1 MSEDYGALPQPDY
14 TYRGLRYSKP
24 ATTVRVYDEKLGRYR
39 AATPEETARTLAAGN
54 DAAPSPKSEANPL
67 RLPFEEE
74 EGYHRSAFLPLRI
87 RTDTG
92 ESELATPGFIADP
105 LRAALKIGAAFKGD
119 LPPEEVTY
127 KDIIDATGAVGG
139 GGIALS
145 SGRVPQGSLGMF
157 VGPRAQL
164 PEAQA
169 AYRQMRNTPAPDV
182 SDAELLKYLPAKV
195 SPSPSAIVG
204 QDRAGR
210 LVKYGE
216 AEDITPRFLISDEP
230 MRIRESAFVDP
241 NPMIVA
247 LEGVTVPPGHKALQ
261 GTLKEAI
268 DHPELFKAYPS
279 LENVELIQTGKLGG
293 GSYLRDQDR
302 IGVGYSDLSDLRETV
317 LHEIQHAI
325 QKREGFVGGANFSAV
340 PQSYTDAQ
348 NTYFSTLRD
357 ALKQAKGSESIP
369 DSEVV
374 AAHNFLRDYRR
385 AVKGL
390 EPVDAAG
397 KQALLEAAQNQFQ
410 VSRSQLADLFRKYND
425 YAREHNRHHYQYYAN
440 PGEMEARVT
449 QALRDVPESE
459 LALAAKYMPRV
470 YGDIYGSWIRGGVD
484 PEYLQGFQEFMQS
497 GSKFAKGGE
506 VMRGLEAV
514 QRGYAE
520 GGSVDSQ
527 GLRSVLEDALQK
539 QGTARPNY
547 MYDTVQVEGPRIN
560 APMAWQSAPG
570 HPPTMLAYITP
581 EEASLLSKMD
591 IHNSGVDKERHY
603 GPLGIPSFNG
613 GGGSAGEGSGADS
626 GGSGDFGSPSE
637 RESPG
642 FVNDID
648 TGYLEGVQVAPERSL
663 MDMALGYAYERAMN
677 AIENPVTTA
686 INFATS
692 FTPLGPVNALSNVL
706 GGPTV
711 GSALTAAGRG
721 VGEALGIGTP
731 TSMASAPAMAAP
743 STASYSTGGDSRDIG
758 VPSGVPQEP
767 TVAEVAPTLAPSY
780 ISSKVQPRSP
790 SAIYGSLG
798 MERPG
803 TMQGNPFTAYA
814 YAEGGYVPGKSGGMD
829 DDVPAIID
837 GKQPARL
844 SSGEFVFD
852 AATVAALG
860 DGNNAA
866 GARKLDGLR
875 KAIRKKAYGH
885 EKQPPKNYSV
895 GDLVRI
901 YDRRS

>member
-1 MSEDYGALPQPDY
+1 MSD
-14 TYRGLRYSKP
+14 KP
-24 ATTVRVYDEKLGRYR
+24 
-39 AATPEETARTLAAGN
+39 
-54 DAAPSPKSEANPL
+54 NPL
-67 RLPFEEE
+67 RLPFED
-74 EGYHRSAFLPLRI
+74 EGYDRATILPF
-87 RTDTG
+87 RTRKDTG
-92 ESELATPGFIADP
+92 EAEFAVPAIIAEP

-127 KDIIDATGAVGG
+127 KDIVDATGAVGG

-145 SGRVPQGSLGMF
+145 SGRVPRGSLGMF

-169 AYRQMRNTPAPDV
+169 AYREMRNTPAPNV

-210 LVKYGE
+210 LAKFGE

-247 LEGVTVPPGHKALQ
+247 LQGVTVPPGHKALQ

-279 LENVELIQTGKLGG
+279 LENVELIQTGKLRG

-302 IGVGYSDLSDLRETV
+302 IGVGYSDPKDLRETV

-325 QKREGFVGGANFSAV
+325 QKREDFVGGADLPAV
-340 PQSYTDAQ
+340 PKSYTDAQ
-348 NTYFSTLRD
+348 NTYFSTLRN

-390 EPVDAAG
+390 DPVDAAG

-410 VSRSQLADLFRKYND
+410 VSRPQLANLFRKYND
-425 YAREHNRHHYQYYAN
+425 YAREHNRHHYQYHAN

-459 LALAAKYMPRV
+459 LALAAKYMPQV
-470 YGDIYGSWIRGGVD
+470 YGDIYGSWIRGRGD
-484 PEYLQGFQEFMQS
+484 PEYLQGFQEFMLK
-497 GSKFAKGGE
+497 GGKYAKGGE

-514 QRGYAE
+514 QRGYAD
-520 GGSVDSQ
+520 GGSVNPH
-527 GLRSVLEDALQK
+527 GLRGAMRYDEGGMVDGGFGDA
-539 QGTARPNY
+539 
-547 MYDTVQVEGPRIN
+547 
-560 APMAWQSAPG
+560 
-570 HPPTMLAYITP
+570 
-581 EEASLLSKMD
+581 
-591 IHNSGVDKERHY
+591 
-603 GPLGIPSFNG
+603 
-613 GGGSAGEGSGADS
+613 
-626 GGSGDFGSPSE
+626 SE
-637 RESPG
+637 RDGGYDGVGPG
-642 FVNDID
+642 IGGDPSVGEDVD
-648 TGYLEGVQVAPERSL
+648 SGYLEGAMAPVPERSL
-663 MDMALGYAYERAMN
+663 MDRALGYAYERTMN
-677 AIENPVTTA
+677 ALENPISTA
-686 INFATS
+686 LNVATS
-692 FTPLGPVNALSNVL
+692 FTPFGPINALSNVL

-711 GSALTAAGRG
+711 GSVATAAGRS

-731 TSMASAPAMAAP
+731 SAPGVASMAAP
-743 STASYSTGGDSRDIG
+743 STTSYSTGGDSRDIG
-758 VPSGVPQEP
+758 VPTMAPQEP
-767 TVAEVAPTLAPSY
+767 MVAEVAPTLAPSY

-798 MERPG
+798 VERPG

-837 GKQPARL
+837 GKQPAKL

-866 GARKLDGLR
+866 GARKLNELR
-875 KAIRKKAYGH
+875 KAIRQKAYGH

-901 YDRRS
+901 YDRRR

>member
-92 ESELATPGFIADP
+92 ESELATPGFLADP

-182 SDAELLKYLPAKV
+182 SDAELLAYLPEKI
-195 SPSPSAIVG
+195 SLSPSAIVG
-204 QDRAGR
+204 QSRAR
-210 LVKYGE
+210 KLTQSGE
-216 AEDITPRFLISDEP
+216 PEDVTPRFLISDAP
-230 MRIRESAFVDP
+230 MRIKESAFLPEENLKDLIKVTP
-241 NPMIVA
+241 T
-247 LEGVTVPPGHKALQ
+247 EGSPIIYPQ
-261 GTLKEAI
+261 GGTTLRLNYLADVIE
-268 DHPELFKAYPS
+268 HPELFEAYPHFEMIYVNPKPS
-279 LENVELIQTGKLGG
+279 SELA
-293 GSYLRDQDR
+293 GSYSSRGFGDPGT
-302 IGVGYSDLSDLRETV
+302 INVGISTPKDLRNTL

-325 QKREGFVGGANFSAV
+325 QRDENWVRGASYSGSAPPKFDLAKAEFS
-340 PQSYTDAQ
+340 DALDKFIPNDSRSEVQ
-348 NTYFSTLRD
+348 TLLNNYFRTPSKKEKAEFLDYLGSKYPFSTLTSD
-357 ALKQAKGSESIP
+357 QFEYLVKKAKAY
-369 DSEVV
+369 DDVWKKKV
-374 AAHNFLRDYRR
+374 ATYRT
-385 AVKGL
+385 
-390 EPVDAAG
+390 
-397 KQALLEAAQNQFQ
+397 
-410 VSRSQLADLFRKYND
+410 
-425 YAREHNRHHYQYYAN
+425 N
-440 PGEMEARVT
+440 PGEMEARMT
-449 QALRDVPESE
+449 ESLQAVPEDE
-459 LALAAKYMPRV
+459 LSTVVSGIPKAYLEMYKAGRRAMYDPVDITTGDRWEHLVGRYAKGGKVASHKNPLAMGY
-470 YGDIYGSWIRGGVD
+470 
-484 PEYLQGFQEFMQS
+484 E
-497 GSKFAKGGE
+497 KGGE

-514 QRGYAE
+514 QRGYAD
-520 GGSVDSQ
+520 GGSVNPH
-527 GLRSVLEDALQK
+527 GLRGAMRYDEGGMVDGGFGDA
-539 QGTARPNY
+539 
-547 MYDTVQVEGPRIN
+547 
-560 APMAWQSAPG
+560 
-570 HPPTMLAYITP
+570 
-581 EEASLLSKMD
+581 
-591 IHNSGVDKERHY
+591 
-603 GPLGIPSFNG
+603 
-613 GGGSAGEGSGADS
+613 
-626 GGSGDFGSPSE
+626 SE
-637 RESPG
+637 RDGGYDGVGPG
-642 FVNDID
+642 IGGDPSISVAEDID
-648 TGYLEGVQVAPERSL
+648 TGYLEGAMAPVPERSL
-663 MDMALGYAYERAMN
+663 MDRALGFAYERAMN
-677 AIENPVTTA
+677 AIESPVTTA
-686 INFATS
+686 INVATS
-692 FTPLGPVNALSNVL
+692 FTPFGPVNALSNVL

-711 GSALTAAGRG
+711 GSVATGIGRS
-721 VGEALGIGTP
+721 VGEALGIGT
-731 TSMASAPAMAAP
+731 TSAPGTPTAASMSAP
-743 STASYSTGGDSRDIG
+743 STTSYSTGGDSRDIG
-758 VPSGVPQEP
+758 VETMAPQEP
-767 TVAEVAPTLAPSY
+767 TVVEVAPTLAPSY

-790 SAIYGSLG
+790 SDIYGSLG
-798 MERPG
+798 VRRP
-803 TMQGNPFTAYA
+803 GNPFT

-901 YDRRS
+901 YDRRR

>member
-1 MSEDYGALPQPDY
+1 MSD
-14 TYRGLRYSKP
+14 KP
-24 ATTVRVYDEKLGRYR
+24 
-39 AATPEETARTLAAGN
+39 
-54 DAAPSPKSEANPL
+54 NPL
-67 RLPFEEE
+67 RLPFED
-74 EGYHRSAFLPLRI
+74 EGYDRATILPF
-87 RTDTG
+87 RTRKDTG
-92 ESELATPGFIADP
+92 EAEFAVPAIIAEP
-105 LRAALKIGAAFKGD
+105 LRAALKIGAAFRGD

-145 SGRVPQGSLGMF
+145 SGRVPRGSLGMF

-164 PEAQA
+164 PEAQEA
-169 AYRQMRNTPAPDV
+169 FLKLHNTRVPPSEIENLD
-182 SDAELLKYLPAKV
+182 KYLPPKV
-195 SPSPSAIVG
+195 SRSPSHIIGFEKAKPLH
-204 QDRAGR
+204 QF
-210 LVKYGE
+210 GE
-216 AEDITPRFLISDEP
+216 HPDYHPRFMISDEP
-230 MRIRESAFVDP
+230 MHIKKSAFVDP

-268 DHPELFKAYPS
+268 DHPELFEAYPS
-279 LENVELIQTGKLGG
+279 LKDVELIQTGKLGG
-293 GSYLRDQDR
+293 GVYLRDQDR
-302 IGVGYSDLSDLRETV
+302 IGVGYADPKDLRETV

-325 QKREGFVGGANFSAV
+325 QKREDFVGGAGFPAV

-348 NTYFSTLRD
+348 NKYYTALEE
-357 ALKQAKGSESIP
+357 ALKRPENSFRPSQ
-369 DSEVV
+369 SEVV

-390 EPVDAAG
+390 DPVDATD
-397 KQALLEAAQNQFQ
+397 KQAILEAAQNQFQ
-410 VSRSQLADLFRKYND
+410 VSRPQLADLFRKYND
-425 YAREHNRHHYQYYAN
+425 YAREHNRHQYQYYAN

-449 QALRDVPESE
+449 EALRHVPESE

-470 YGDIYGSWIRGGVD
+470 YGDIYGARIRGGVD

-497 GSKFAKGGE
+497 GSRFEKGGE

-514 QRGYAE
+514 QRGYAD
-520 GGSVDSQ
+520 GGSVNPH
-527 GLRSVLEDALQK
+527 GLRGAMRYDEGGMVDGGFGDA
-539 QGTARPNY
+539 
-547 MYDTVQVEGPRIN
+547 
-560 APMAWQSAPG
+560 
-570 HPPTMLAYITP
+570 
-581 EEASLLSKMD
+581 
-591 IHNSGVDKERHY
+591 
-603 GPLGIPSFNG
+603 
-613 GGGSAGEGSGADS
+613 
-626 GGSGDFGSPSE
+626 SE
-637 RESPG
+637 RDGGYDGVGPG
-642 FVNDID
+642 IGGDPSISVADDID

-663 MDMALGYAYERAMN
+663 MDRALGFAYERAMN

-711 GSALTAAGRG
+711 GSALTAAGRS

-731 TSMASAPAMAAP
+731 TSMASAPTMSAP
-743 STASYSTGGDSRDIG
+743 STTSYSTGGDSRDIG
-758 VPSGVPQEP
+758 VETMAPQEP

-780 ISSKVQPRSP
+780 ISSKAQPRSP

-798 MERPG
+798 VRRP
-803 TMQGNPFTAYA
+803 GNPFT

-901 YDRRS
+901 YDRRR